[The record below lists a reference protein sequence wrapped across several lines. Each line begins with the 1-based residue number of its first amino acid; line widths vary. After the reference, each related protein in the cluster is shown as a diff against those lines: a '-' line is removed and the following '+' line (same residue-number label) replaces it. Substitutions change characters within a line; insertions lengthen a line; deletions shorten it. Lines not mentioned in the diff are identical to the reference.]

1 MTIATELI
9 KFPADELAGLQQFFP
24 RNDSGR
30 HVVRYNLVEAG
41 RNTGQLLNYDFKGS
55 TSIEFTDEE
64 AAFIASVFERL
75 SAAIAIAPQAVDS
88 FDAPQQL
95 DLASVKRI
103 AAGESTDGIMDTWVP
118 LKASSGQL
126 KSDKAYVT
134 GQLELNHDPGLSNY
148 EEHLIV
154 HELGHA
160 LGLEHPAG
168 KPNSRKYDDRDTVM
182 SYNKGGETYATWFST
197 ADLTAL
203 AEIWGKTDDSA
214 VTPSTTAPDHPF
226 LIDQLISGGL
236 TLPDFNPD
244 AGDILSIDRD
254 LLPKAS
260 KALKIVASKRGLNKA
275 AQQRKLLIFDDRTNQ
290 LYLNHNRQ
298 ADGWGEDG
306 GLLAT
311 FADDVFLIRQDLQFV

>member
-1 MTIATELI
+1 MAIDTELI
-9 KFPADELAGLQQFFP
+9 KFPADELAGLQLFFP
-24 RNDSGR
+24 RNSSGR

-41 RNTGQLLNYDFKGS
+41 KSTGQLLNHDFKGS
-55 TSIEFTDEE
+55 TSIGFTDDE

-75 SAAIAIAPQAVDS
+75 SSTIAIAPEAVDG

-95 DLASVKRI
+95 DLASVERI

-118 LKASSGQL
+118 LEANGEL
-126 KSDKAYVT
+126 KSDEAYVT
-134 GQLELNHDPGLSNY
+134 GQFELNHDPGLSNY

-168 KPNSRKYDDRDTVM
+168 KPNSRQYDDRDTVM

-203 AEIWGKTDDSA
+203 AEIWGQPDDA
-214 VTPSTTAPDHPF
+214 VVPPETTTPEHPF
-226 LIDQLISGGL
+226 LIDQLISGGFSF
-236 TLPDFNPD
+236 PDFNPAD
-244 AGDILSIDRD
+244 GHILSIDRD
-254 LLPKAS
+254 LLQKAS
-260 KALKIVASKRGLNKA
+260 RALKIVTSERGLNKA
-275 AQQRKLLIFDDRTNQ
+275 AQQRKQLVFDDRTNQ

-298 ADGWGEDG
+298 GDGWGEDG
-306 GLLAT
+306 GLLAS
-311 FADDVFLIRQDLQFV
+311 FADDVFLIRQNLQLV